1 MRFKLLANDE
11 LIGHSQL
18 EGADPSM
25 GMRSGKFV
33 PNEQYSKYQNIFR
46 EHSQIRTGMR
56 IDVEPPDEYKR
67 LRGQLDSLNL
77 RIETS
82 DGEEVGANFIDLEDF
97 SEELGE
103 DGYEL
108 SMAVDDRGTY
118 EKFFE

>member
-25 GMRSGKFV
+25 GMRIGRFV
-33 PNEQYSKYQNIFR
+33 PNENYSKHQNIFR

-82 DGEEVGANFIDLEDF
+82 DGEEIGATFIDLVDF

-108 SMAVDDRGTY
+108 TLAVDGRSTY